1 VQDNKLTTKYTL
13 RARIREFRIPPIH
26 EGLVLGRR
34 AAIGCNAIRKSLSLL
49 MTYPFAHIELED
61 EVISDILVREAVLR
75 RIPKEQLI
83 EFVLQRI
90 KPLMDDTEILHL
102 DVETELH
109 LEDTY

>member
-1 VQDNKLTTKYTL
+1 MTTKYTL

>member
-1 VQDNKLTTKYTL
+1 MQDNKLTTKYTL

-34 AAIGCNAIRKSLSLL
+34 GAVGCNAIRKSLSLL

>member
-1 VQDNKLTTKYTL
+1 MTTKYTL
-13 RARIREFRIPPIH
+13 RARIREFKIPPVH

-34 AAIGCNAIRKSLSLL
+34 ATIDCNAILKSLSLL
-49 MTYPFAHIELED
+49 LAYPFAHIELED

>member
-1 VQDNKLTTKYTL
+1 M
-13 RARIREFRIPPIH
+13 
-26 EGLVLGRR
+26 LGRR